1 MTYELHKGSDDLKI
15 KTLEE
20 INNDIT
26 RGDFIN
32 LIMLSSDL
40 VTVIVKNFLN
50 LDAKIRELASRAMVI
65 TSTKNKI

>member
-50 LDAKIRELASRAMVI
+50 LDAKIRELASRAML
-65 TSTKNKI
+65 

>member
-65 TSTKNKI
+65 FLTKNKI